1 MKNEIEQTI
10 AYLDYLERHYN
21 NVQKAWEELNEKCKN
36 KGFIWMSD
44 DFIWN
49 IININIKIHYSPKL
63 TIAEFVPYRQKF
75 FPTALEKNNPERI
88 NKEEFKSAWKHH
100 LDNNPHHWQH
110 WTSKE
115 YYYPNQKLIYLI
127 ENICDWMA
135 MGYEFG
141 DTAKEYYENNKEQ
154 IQLPEWAVEEM
165 YSIFDCLQQK

>member
-1 MKNEIEQTI
+1 MKNEIEQTR

-49 IININIKIHYSPKL
+49 EINQNIKIHDMSKL
-63 TIAEFVPYRQKF
+63 GINEFIQYRQKF
-75 FPTALEKNNPERI
+75 FPTPYEKNNNVIDE
-88 NKEEFKSAWKHH
+88 NLFKDAWSHH
-100 LDNNPHHWQH
+100 LGNNPHHWQN
-110 WTSKE
+110 WTE
-115 YYYPNQKLIYLI
+115 RDYAYPNQKLIYFI

-141 DTAKEYYENNKEQ
+141 DTAKQYYENNKNK
-154 IQLPEWAVEEM
+154 IDLPEWAVEEM
-165 YSIFDCLQQK
+165 YKIFNCL